1 MKLFNLNLKTTG
13 QILFVIVFF
22 STSPAK
28 SLDKFNSA
36 ERISNYFS
44 GTLLLNENKYEKSF
58 DFLKK
63 LNGLETSHINYSI
76 KYLYTLVNSGNL
88 KEAFN
93 YAKKLEKKKLD
104 SFESH
109 IIMGV
114 VYLRNSEI
122 DLAQEYFLKAKTS
135 NARFILNKYVSSS
148 IYNWS
153 DLDNHNLD
161 KAIIKLEKLDER
173 FGNLK
178 NIQKVFLHCYF
189 NSPNTNSLFKE
200 LTSNK
205 ETDFSRYNYFYASY
219 LATLGKTDKA
229 KDTVKSALRSHPRN
243 LLLNQYKIDLKEGKN
258 SFNFNCKNKANV
270 VAEILYIASNAL
282 SSQAIYPLSN
292 FYLNLAKHLNKDFIS
307 YDTLLAE
314 NFYEID
320 DFDKAKKIYKNLS
333 KKGKAFLWYSSKQLA
348 RIYIKEENKKK
359 ALELLSAAY
368 NNLQSKDYYETFDY
382 AEFLKNNEK
391 FRESIPYYTK
401 IINEVKNNHP
411 LFAESTDGRG
421 VAYEQLG
428 EWDKAEKDLLASLE
442 ADPDQAYVINYLA
455 YSWIEKGIKIK
466 ESLNMLEKANK
477 LRTNDPYITDSLG
490 WALFKLKRYEES
502 KSYLQLAVKLMPG
515 DPIVND
521 HYGDVL
527 WKNGKEIQARYYW
540 NYVLGLEKTE
550 EELKK
555 IIKKKLV
562 KGL

>member
-1 MKLFNLNLKTTG
+1 MKLFNLNLKIIG

-44 GTLLLNENKYEKSF
+44 GILLLNENKYEKSF

-63 LNGLETSHINYSI
+63 LNGLETSHVNYSI

-161 KAIIKLEKLDER
+161 QAIIKLEKLDER

-205 ETDFSRYNYFYASY
+205 KIDFSRYNYFYASY

-243 LLLNQYKIDLKEGKN
+243 LLLNQYKIDLKKGKN
-258 SFNFNCKNKANV
+258 TFNFNCKNKANV

-292 FYLNLAKHLNKDFIS
+292 FYLNLAKHLNEDFIS
-307 YDTLLAE
+307 
-314 NFYEID
+314 
-320 DFDKAKKIYKNLS
+320 
-333 KKGKAFLWYSSKQLA
+333 
-348 RIYIKEENKKK
+348 
-359 ALELLSAAY
+359 
-368 NNLQSKDYYETFDY
+368 
-382 AEFLKNNEK
+382 
-391 FRESIPYYTK
+391 
-401 IINEVKNNHP
+401 
-411 LFAESTDGRG
+411 
-421 VAYEQLG
+421 
-428 EWDKAEKDLLASLE
+428 
-442 ADPDQAYVINYLA
+442 
-455 YSWIEKGIKIK
+455 
-466 ESLNMLEKANK
+466 
-477 LRTNDPYITDSLG
+477 
-490 WALFKLKRYEES
+490 
-502 KSYLQLAVKLMPG
+502 
-515 DPIVND
+515 
-521 HYGDVL
+521 
-527 WKNGKEIQARYYW
+527 
-540 NYVLGLEKTE
+540 
-550 EELKK
+550 
-555 IIKKKLV
+555 
-562 KGL
+562 